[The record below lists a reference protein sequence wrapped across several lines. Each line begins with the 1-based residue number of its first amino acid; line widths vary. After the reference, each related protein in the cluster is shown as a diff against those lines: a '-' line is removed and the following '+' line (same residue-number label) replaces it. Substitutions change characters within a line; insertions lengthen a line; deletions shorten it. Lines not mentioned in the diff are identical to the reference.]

1 MNSEY
6 CEDVDNTGYE
16 VMKAWRLGSL
26 ENFVGKWEEVV
37 FNAFS
42 DSEPVERRYDGCDMV
57 ELRRFNDNT
66 SKRVL
71 GKITETPVAVA
82 IDNMVTVNVCGE
94 TNILWCDGRM
104 TAKLI

>member
-1 MNSEY
+1 
-6 CEDVDNTGYE
+6 
-16 VMKAWRLGSL
+16 
-26 ENFVGKWEEVV
+26 
-37 FNAFS
+37 
-42 DSEPVERRYDGCDMV
+42 MV

-94 TNILWCDGRM
+94 TNIL
-104 TAKLI
+104 